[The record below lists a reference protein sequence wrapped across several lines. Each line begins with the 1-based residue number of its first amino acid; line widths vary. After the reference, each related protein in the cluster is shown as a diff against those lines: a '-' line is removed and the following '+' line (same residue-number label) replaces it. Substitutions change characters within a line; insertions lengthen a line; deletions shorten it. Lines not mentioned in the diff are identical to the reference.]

1 MSEKN
6 CCSPKSERQELIEF
20 NGSLSKNNI
29 SDFKNMKLIKS
40 GKFLMGTSYDLGFL
54 SDGEGPVREIEI
66 DEFYMDKFPVTNLEF
81 EKFCLSTNYKT
92 EAESYGWSFVF
103 YQLV

>member
-54 SDGEGPVREIEI
+54 SDG
-66 DEFYMDKFPVTNLEF
+66 
-81 EKFCLSTNYKT
+81 
-92 EAESYGWSFVF
+92 
-103 YQLV
+103 